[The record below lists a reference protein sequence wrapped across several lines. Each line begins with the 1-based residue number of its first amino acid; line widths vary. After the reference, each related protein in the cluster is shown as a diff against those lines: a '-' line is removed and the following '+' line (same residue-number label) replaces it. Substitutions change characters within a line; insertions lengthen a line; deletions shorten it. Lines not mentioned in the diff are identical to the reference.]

1 MCVTVLKPSS
11 LLRTRFLILKPTD
24 FALECPMKALKLTQR
39 MSIVPIALTH
49 QLREKGSLK
58 IKSLDK
64 SNAFNVFILLSTSRS
79 EQIYLKT

>member
-1 MCVTVLKPSS
+1 
-11 LLRTRFLILKPTD
+11 
-24 FALECPMKALKLTQR
+24 MKALKLTQR
-39 MSIVPIALTH
+39 MSIVPKALTH

-79 EQIYLKT
+79 EEIYLKT